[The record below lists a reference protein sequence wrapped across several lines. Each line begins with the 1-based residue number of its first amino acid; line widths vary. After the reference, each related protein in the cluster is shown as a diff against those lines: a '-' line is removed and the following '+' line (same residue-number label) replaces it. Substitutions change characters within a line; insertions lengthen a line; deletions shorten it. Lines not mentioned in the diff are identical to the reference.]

1 MPSSPAPRGTCTLAE
16 AISLKDLTFQNIN
29 SVYTITGQTLRFAP
43 GSTIRNNDHRVD
55 QTITSA
61 ITGSPAVHIKDYNPT
76 STNNTYL
83 GIKFAPASGTQ
94 TLGAVLN
101 PDNTGNKDKSGV
113 TFAGSTTGNTVASVG
128 YAGGDKYADTN
139 FQSGEWSVL
148 GNITTGTV
156 KITGGT
162 HTLSG
167 TVRCDYNE
175 MRMTGGTVKGAFTI
189 LTNDRRY
196 VPYVDNGATISPG
209 SGIGTITLDWGTSGT
224 PVAGEIDYSF
234 ILKNGSTYEWEVGA
248 ANATDKIH
256 MIEGRLYLK
265 NFILKITDAGGTATA
280 SDQLPV
286 FTYATGVT
294 RDLSAFPN
302 APANF
307 ILPSGWSGT
316 PSLVDDDNGTI
327 YLTGLSKS
335 TVTSPFETWSGGAAA
350 DVDINGD
357 GVENGIA
364 WALGAANPNVNA
376 IGLLPALDNSTDPA
390 YVIFTFNRSD
400 AAQTDAKT
408 SIKVEY
414 GNDLDGWTTAVDDNN
429 NVEIEATDGSPTDS
443 VVVKLKRTTI
453 GAAGRIFVRLK
464 VAVSP

>member
-1 MPSSPAPRGTCTLAE
+1 M
-16 AISLKDLTFQNIN
+16 D
-29 SVYTITGQTLRFAP
+29 SVNY
-43 GSTIRNNDHRVD
+43 V
-55 QTITSA
+55 
-61 ITGSPAVHIKDYNPT
+61 
-76 STNNTYL
+76 
-83 GIKFAPASGTQ
+83 
-94 TLGAVLN
+94 
-101 PDNTGNKDKSGV
+101 
-113 TFAGSTTGNTVASVG
+113 
-128 YAGGDKYADTN
+128 GGDKYADTN

-209 SGIGTITLDWGTSGT
+209 SGIGTITLDWGASGT

-327 YLTGLSKS
+327 YLTGI
-335 TVTSPFETWSGGAAA
+335 EGGSSQTPYEAWANGGGTFGE
-350 DVDINGD
+350 DDNGD
-357 GVENGIA
+357 GVTNGIA
-364 WALGAANPNVNA
+364 WLLGSTGPNVDS
-376 IGLLPALDNSTDPA
+376 IGLLPSPDKDPGGL
-390 YVIFTFNRSD
+390 VMTFTCLRSSNRD
-400 AAQTDAKT
+400 GTVL
-408 SIKVEY
+408 KVQSS
-414 GNDLDGWTTAVDDNN
+414 NDLGVAAPWSSREAEVPDASDTVNGIDFVITPNADPDLINVRATIPLSPGSKLFGRLSAVAN
-429 NVEIEATDGSPTDS
+429 
-443 VVVKLKRTTI
+443 
-453 GAAGRIFVRLK
+453 
-464 VAVSP
+464 